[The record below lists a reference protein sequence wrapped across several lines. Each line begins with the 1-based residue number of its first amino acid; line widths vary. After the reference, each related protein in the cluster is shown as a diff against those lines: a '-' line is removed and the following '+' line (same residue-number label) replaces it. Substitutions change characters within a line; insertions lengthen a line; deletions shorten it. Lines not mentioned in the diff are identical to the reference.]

1 MGFLSALFGKK
12 SETTPQQESSEP
24 RASGN
29 YTTFRTLYGDYK
41 VVKGYINK
49 AEAGQRFLDYC
60 ATIDKHEID
69 RKIRAELRT
78 GKDKNYSG
86 LYGYLPASQSPYD
99 TILENVE
106 RSHRIEAHRA
116 DECRDVTHAVAAI
129 PRTKIELD
137 GSTVL
142 HRLALSDMPIVS
154 YTGIG
159 TAFNRD
165 RLPAFVV
172 LSVET
177 NGLKVQGGRILKLSA
192 IRYEDYEPIAAFE
205 TLVNP
210 GTPIPPEATAVNG
223 ITDADVAGAPT
234 LSQVATSFVSFLGSS
249 AIIGYSL
256 PFDLKFLFSRGIDI
270 VSTKRRFYDMLPL
283 VRKVYSSDL
292 DSFKLD
298 EVLENCHIYAD
309 KPHSGLTD
317 CYLIEK
323 VFEHALDD
331 LLE

>member
-12 SETTPQQESSEP
+12 NETAPQQESSEP
-24 RASGN
+24 RASDN
-29 YTTFRTLYGDYK
+29 YAMFRTLYGDYK
-41 VVKGYINK
+41 VAKGYINK

-99 TILENVE
+99 AILENVE

-137 GSTVL
+137 ESTVL

-292 DSFKLD
+292 DSFNLD